1 MAGQLNEC
9 RSKEDSASQ
18 EKEQLTGRVQELE
31 SSNQALQQRNQEL
44 EAKIQTLTAQSTAQD
59 GGNVEEVQPGAA

>member
-59 GGNVEEVQPGAA
+59 GGSVEEEQPEAA